1 MKALTLGF
9 TIAFAA
15 NGTAALASTD
25 DQRAQTFTER
35 VADHGHPSNIKTTV
49 GRLPDGWSSSVPLP
63 AEVPILGV
71 VQHLKSG
78 SAEIFYQPT
87 DAASLYASYVSELK
101 QAGYAEID
109 PANPSGD
116 TGGFRAA
123 RQPSTSFLYCR
134 GSQGVEVSLPQPHT
148 DDLRIDIL
156 STKQEPPD
164 ACVAGQPLTGSPYD
178 TPIPQLVGPQGATV
192 DQGGIAQ
199 FVGGRSAEG
208 ETTDAAFGALITG
221 NATDRV
227 PGSGV

>member
-1 MKALTLGF
+1 MVKALTLGF

-101 QAGYAEID
+101 QAALRRNRPG
-109 PANPSGD
+109 
-116 TGGFRAA
+116 
-123 RQPSTSFLYCR
+123 QSFGRYRRLQ
-134 GSQGVEVSLPQPHT
+134 GSAPTVDLVSLLPR
-148 DDLRIDIL
+148 LARRRG
-156 STKQEPPD
+156 EP
-164 ACVAGQPLTGSPYD
+164 S
-178 TPIPQLVGPQGATV
+178 AT
-192 DQGGIAQ
+192 AY
-199 FVGGRSAEG
+199 
-208 ETTDAAFGALITG
+208 
-221 NATDRV
+221 
-227 PGSGV
+227 